1 MQAAL
6 NKQTSVMQSF
16 QIYLDWALRSFS
28 WFIPL
33 FFPQPC
39 LSELESLPGPLMWL
53 WGLEGGQRKEEKRAG
68 GGMKEWKQHGSILLP
83 EGDSF
88 PAQKCLHSSFHTCQ
102 QSTLGEERLIGEMDS
117 LSLHWNN
124 QICWNLQEPA
134 ECPRPLQSPA
144 GTPELDDSL
153 SLLWGLF
160 IYCLFLYQS
169 NTDFVVVFFLFCY
182 EQIHVPLPGW
192 QTGRQL

>member
-6 NKQTSVMQSF
+6 NKQTVLQSL

-134 ECPRPLQSPA
+134 ECPRPLQSPE
-144 GTPELDDSL
+144 GTPEHWMTASACCEV
-153 SLLWGLF
+153 
-160 IYCLFLYQS
+160 YLFLHQS
-169 NTDFVVVFFLFCY
+169 NTDFVWFFFYSAMNKSMSHCLAGKLGDSC
-182 EQIHVPLPGW
+182 
-192 QTGRQL
+192 RK

>member
-16 QIYLDWALRSFS
+16 QIYLNWALRSFS

-134 ECPRPLQSPA
+134 ECPRPLQSPG
-144 GTPELDDSL
+144 GTPEHWMTASACCEVY
-153 SLLWGLF
+153 LF
-160 IYCLFLYQS
+160 IVYFYIKATLIL
-169 NTDFVVVFFLFCY
+169 
-182 EQIHVPLPGW
+182 
-192 QTGRQL
+192 